1 MTEIY
6 IFFVVVLLALA
17 AFDLTVGV
25 ANDAV
30 NFLGAAVGAKAARW
44 RTIMIV
50 ASIGVIA
57 GAAMSNGMMDI
68 ARNSIFKPESF
79 SFEQIMILFMAVMFT
94 DIILLDIFNTL
105 GLPTS
110 TTVSIVFALL
120 GAALAVSVHDLT
132 VSDKGL
138 EHLSEYVNGDAAIKI
153 VVSILLSVVI
163 AFFFGAVV
171 QYLSRLLFSFQYQK
185 RIKYVG
191 AIWSGIALTAM
202 TFFLLIKGL
211 KHASF
216 VSPDEYKWLQAHTW
230 QILAVFFVVWT
241 TLLQILVS
249 FTKVNILK
257 LVVLFGTFALAMAF
271 AGNDL
276 VNFIGVPLAG
286 LESFT
291 TWTAANAVAPIA
303 ASDYMMTSLADQS
316 ASPSYLLLIAGGI
329 MVVTLWV
336 SKKARTVT
344 ETTVK
349 LSRQSEGAE
358 KYRPNNFSRA
368 VVKIARVVSNSVS
381 LVVPDSFSAKLE
393 RNFQAPGDTGS
404 IEASDF
410 DLVRASVNLFVASM
424 VIAVGTSLKLPLS
437 TTYVG
442 FMVAMGASLADRAWG
457 RDSAVYRIAG
467 VISVIGGWF
476 ITAIAAMLMAMVFA
490 VGILY
495 FGLYAVIFLVL
506 MAAFLVLRSNVVHR
520 RVEKKKA
527 ELHAAIQ
534 STTAS
539 DTPAVQSNTLTKVVS
554 NVATV
559 KVIIE
564 TVIKGM
570 QEEDTVALRGAERLA
585 NKLQEQNQNFRFSLF
600 QYIQRLQTEDKAA
613 SKMYITV
620 FQYEEELVQSI
631 LQLTV
636 SCHDYVRN
644 VHTPM
649 DAKQAEK
656 LAGVAHDMVTYL
668 QRIATILETLDFSTK
683 TFKVVLQLRDNVQ
696 DKIDALM
703 EHQTKGIRNEKYGG
717 RNSMM
722 VFTML
727 MEFKDIATVCAK
739 FVKIYHKDDKK
750 AGKALIGDIEAF
762 EDEK

>member
-1 MTEIY
+1 MAEIY
-6 IFFVVVLLALA
+6 LFFVIVLLALA

-68 ARNSIFKPESF
+68 ARNSIFRPESF
-79 SFEQIMILFMAVMFT
+79 SFEQVMILFMAVMFT

-120 GAALAVSVHDLT
+120 GAALTVSIHDLT
-132 VSDKGL
+132 VSDLGL
-138 EHLSEYVNGDAAIKI
+138 EHLSEYIKGEVAVKI
-153 VVSILLSVVI
+153 IVSILLSVVI
-163 AFFFGAVV
+163 AFFFGALV

-191 AIWSGIALTAM
+191 AVWAGIALTAM
-202 TFFLLIKGL
+202 TYFLLIKGL

-216 VSPDEYKWLQAHTW
+216 VSKDDYNWLQSHTW
-230 QILAVFFVVWT
+230 QILSIFFVLWT
-241 TLLQILVS
+241 AILQVLVS

-286 LESFT
+286 LESFQSWT
-291 TWTAANAVAPIA
+291 TANAAAPVA
-303 ASDYMMTSLADQS
+303 ASDYMMNSLANQS

-329 MVVTLWV
+329 MVFTLWF

-358 KYRPNNFSRA
+358 KYRPNNLSRA
-368 VVKIARVVSNSVS
+368 IVKVARVISNTLSAVVSDS
-381 LVVPDSFSAKLE
+381 LSARLE
-393 RNFQAPGDTGS
+393 RNFQSPGEAGS
-404 IEASDF
+404 VEASDF

-424 VIAVGTSLKLPLS
+424 VIALGTSLKLPLS
-437 TTYVG
+437 TTYVA

-476 ITAIAAMLMAMVFA
+476 ITAVAAMLMAMVFA
-490 VGILY
+490 IAILY

-506 MAAFLVLRSNVVHR
+506 MAIFLIVRSGIVHR
-520 RVEKKKA
+520 NVEKKKA
-527 ELHAAIQ
+527 ELEAAIQ

-539 DTPAVQSNTLTKVVS
+539 DTPAVQSNTLAKVIS
-554 NVATV
+554 NIATA

-564 TVIKGM
+564 TVIAGM
-570 QEEDTVALRGAERLA
+570 RNEDNASLREAERLA
-585 NKLQEQNQNFRFSLF
+585 NKLQEQNENFRYSLF
-600 QYIQRLQTEDKAA
+600 QYIKRLQTEDKAA
-613 SKMYITV
+613 SRMYLNV
-620 FQYEEELVQSI
+620 FQYEEELVQSVQ
-631 LQLTV
+631 QLAV
-636 SCHDYVRN
+636 SCRDYVRN

-649 DAKQAEK
+649 DGKQAEK
-656 LAGVAHDMVTYL
+656 LSAMASDMSDYL
-668 QRIATILETLDFSTK
+668 QRVATVLENLDFSTK
-683 TFKVVLQLRDNVQ
+683 TFKVVLEKRDLLQN
-696 DKIDALM
+696 KIDALM
-703 EHQTKGIRNEKYGG
+703 EHQTKGIRGSKYGG

-750 AGKALIGDIEAF
+750 AGKALLGDIGAF
-762 EDEK
+762 EE